1 MIDGLFKENL
11 IKMKK
16 MKVFVIVTMMASLMG
31 MSNAYSQCE
40 GWTWPADEEKEK
52 TAKEKFVV
60 YNDALDRGDFRGAVK
75 GWSWLLTNAPDLN
88 TKIYIDGAKI
98 YENLAEIEEDDAR
111 KKELV
116 DSAIMLYDQRAAV
129 CGDKKNVINRK
140 AYTAFRLSYKDP
152 SAYPKM
158 LEYFDE
164 AIDLTG
170 NDFMDVS
177 LLAYMNVIKVNAQ
190 SFKNLTDEEIL
201 DRYEKISKI
210 INHKI
215 SNGKNVTKLQEW
227 QGTIDAILA
236 DIVSIDCDF
245 VKQKLEP
252 KFREN
257 PNDVG
262 LAKKIFAFML
272 GDKCTDDPLWLEAGK
287 VIYNDAPNYGLAKN
301 IALKCAGNDD
311 YDCAEFYFNESLKHT
326 EDPSIKADI
335 FIEKGKM
342 DSRRGRKAAARDKFK
357 TALGH
362 DPSKKEA
369 YTLIGN
375 LYYYS
380 FDECATKEDWVKDR
394 AVFLAAHEMYKMAGN
409 TKQMQAAKEQFP
421 SRGEIFERGKAKGD
435 PYRVNCWINEDVVID
450 TRD

>member
-1 MIDGLFKENL
+1 
-11 IKMKK
+11 
-16 MKVFVIVTMMASLMG
+16 MKVFVIVTIMVSLMG
-31 MSNAYSQCE
+31 VSHVYGQCS
-40 GWTWPADEEKEK
+40 GWTWPSDEAKEK

-75 GWSWLLTNAPDLN
+75 SWSWLLTHAPNLN

-98 YENLAEIEEDDAR
+98 YENLAEVEEDNDR
-111 KKELV
+111 KRELV
-116 DSAIMLYDQRAAV
+116 DSVIMLYDQRAEI
-129 CGDKKNVINRK
+129 CGDKNNVLNRK

-158 LEYFDE
+158 LKYFDD

-170 NDFMDVS
+170 TEFMDVS

-190 SFKNLTDEEIL
+190 SFKNLTDDEIL
-201 DRYEKISKI
+201 SRYEKISNI
-210 INHKI
+210 IAQKI
-215 SNGKNVTKLQEW
+215 STGKNVTKLQEW
-227 QGTIDAILA
+227 QGTIDGILA
-236 DIVSIDCDF
+236 DIVTIDCGF
-245 VKQKLEP
+245 VKEKLEP

-257 PNDVG
+257 PKDIG

-287 VIYNDAPNYGLAKN
+287 VIYNDSPNYGLAKN
-301 IALKCAGNDD
+301 IALKCAGNED
-311 YDCAEFYFNESLKHT
+311 YDCAEFYFKESLKHT
-326 EDPSIKADI
+326 EDPSIKADVY
-335 FIEKGKM
+335 IEMGKM
-342 DSRRGRKAAARDKFK
+342 DSRRGRKATARDKFK
-357 TALGH
+357 TALGQ

-394 AVFLAAHEMYKMAGN
+394 AVFLAAYEMYKMAGN

-421 SRGEIFERGKAKGD
+421 SKSEIFVIGKAKGD
-435 PYRVNCWINEDVVID
+435 PFEVNCWINVTVSID